1 MAKECQR
8 YYRFASASPATP
20 EISGV
25 SLIDSLHKL
34 CFRGSGAFR
43 CNEVFYSRPGYHQI
57 RVQDTQM
64 LKRCM
69 LSTEVSMLWPSKMEV
84 CLVWCTFP
92 CCILWRAEVFWG
104 QNYLAEYEGKP
115 AFDTQRERERE
126 RERDSN
132 SVKFQVTSPRL
143 FKGAY
148 LKKACC
154 NHSPSP
160 SIRPPSC
167 FRQQVRIQP
176 QQSRM
181 VRRMQRTALN
191 SGSVS
196 FAVAEHAQWCGN

>member
-1 MAKECQR
+1 MLSR
-8 YYRFASASPATP
+8 
-20 EISGV
+20 
-25 SLIDSLHKL
+25 
-34 CFRGSGAFR
+34 FRGFPLQWSLLLATWIPSNQSAGHPNAEKVYAIHRSQHALAFKNGSVLGLVHFSLLHSVT
-43 CNEVFYSRPGYHQI
+43 CWSVLRPKLFG
-57 RVQDTQM
+57 RVWRQT
-64 LKRCM
+64 
-69 LSTEVSMLWPSKMEV
+69 SFWYTERK
-84 CLVWCTFP
+84 
-92 CCILWRAEVFWG
+92 
-104 QNYLAEYEGKP
+104 
-115 AFDTQRERERE
+115 RE